1 MATKAALPLGASPP
15 VSAMPKPI
23 VIGFC
28 ACAGVNHAH
37 VAATMRARRV
47 GSIDI
52 VPRQIACPHPMVAR
66 SGTPGGMR
74 YAGPLE
80 PEERPMQDLDEHTVT
95 EAALAQMANTADPR
109 LKEIMDAAVRHL
121 HAFAREV
128 RLTPAE
134 WLGGIQFLTAV
145 GQACTPFRQEFIL
158 LADVLGVSALVN
170 AMHDKKARE
179 LGTQS
184 SLLGPFYREGA
195 PELPLGASIV
205 AKPSVQEIAIYG
217 HITNNEGAPVP
228 NALVQVWQ
236 TSEHG
241 LYDLQ
246 AENAAEVMDLRANF
260 RADSD
265 GRYHFRTVRP
275 LGYSIPMDGPVG
287 EMVRRQNRHGFRP
300 SHIHFL
306 IGGDGYREL
315 VTALYFA
322 DDEHIDSDTVFG
334 VSGSLVVN
342 AKDDP
347 ESPIPG
353 LKAVRYDFRLAHAEA
368 GDTGRVGADPSKLM
382 KAAE

>member
-1 MATKAALPLGASPP
+1 
-15 VSAMPKPI
+15 
-23 VIGFC
+23 
-28 ACAGVNHAH
+28 
-37 VAATMRARRV
+37 
-47 GSIDI
+47 
-52 VPRQIACPHPMVAR
+52 
-66 SGTPGGMR
+66 
-74 YAGPLE
+74 
-80 PEERPMQDLDEHTVT
+80 MQDLDEVTVT
-95 EAALAQMANTADPR
+95 EAALEQMAKTPDPR
-109 LKEIMDAAVRHL
+109 MKEIMDAAVRHL
-121 HAFAREV
+121 HAFARDV

-134 WLGGIQFLTAV
+134 WLTGIQFLTAV

-170 AMHDKKARE
+170 AMHDKQARE

-205 AKPSVQEIAIYG
+205 ANPSEPLIVLYG
-217 HITNNEGAPVP
+217 RVTDNDGAPIP

-260 RADSD
+260 RTDA
-265 GRYHFRTVRP
+265 GGYYHFRTVRP

-287 EMVRRQNRHGFRP
+287 AMVTAQNRHGFRP

-315 VTALYFA
+315 VTALYFG
-322 DDEHIDSDTVFG
+322 DDEHIESDTVFG
-334 VSGSLVVN
+334 VSGSLVVG

-347 ESPIPG
+347 ASPIPG
-353 LKAVRYDFRLAHAEA
+353 LKAVRYDFRLAHATE

>member
-1 MATKAALPLGASPP
+1 
-15 VSAMPKPI
+15 
-23 VIGFC
+23 
-28 ACAGVNHAH
+28 
-37 VAATMRARRV
+37 
-47 GSIDI
+47 
-52 VPRQIACPHPMVAR
+52 
-66 SGTPGGMR
+66 MR
-74 YAGPLE
+74 YASSID
-80 PEERPMQDLDEHTVT
+80 PEERPMQDLDENTVT
-95 EAALAQMANTADPR
+95 EAALAQMANTSDPR

-121 HAFAREV
+121 HAFARDV
-128 RLTPAE
+128 HLTPDE
-134 WLGGIQFLTAV
+134 WLKGIQFLTAV

-170 AMHDKKARE
+170 AMHDTKARE

-205 AKPSVQEIAIYG
+205 AKPSAPEIVLYG
-217 HITNNEGAPVP
+217 RVTDNAGKPLP
-228 NALVQVWQ
+228 GALVQVWQ

-260 RADSD
+260 RSD
-265 GRYHFRTVRP
+265 AEGGYHFRTVRP

-287 EMVRRQNRHGFRP
+287 EMVRAQHRHGFRP

-306 IGGDGYREL
+306 IGADGYREL
-315 VTALYFA
+315 VTALYFG

-334 VSGSLVVN
+334 VSGSLVVS

-347 ESPIPG
+347 ASPIPG
-353 LKAVRYDFRLAHAEA
+353 LQAVRYDFRLAHADA